1 MGPPPALPD
10 KVGLPKGAGARLGDA
25 GRRPAAGWGLSEGQG
40 AGAMVVGKETHPQRA
55 NSTKI

>member
-1 MGPPPALPD
+1 MLPAR
-10 KVGLPKGAGARLGDA
+10 VGLLKGAGARLGGA

-40 AGAMVVGKETHPQRA
+40 AEVMVVGKETHPQRA